1 MAGHNDQEMTM
12 SQRNAAAQP
21 PYCAVIFTS
30 TRTAADPEG
39 YEAMANRM
47 VELAQQQPGFLGIE
61 SVRGADGVGIT
72 VSYWDNEDNIRRWHE
87 HAEHLQAQA
96 LGRSRWYAKFQLRV
110 CRVERA
116 YEFPSI
122 HQPAAQARDC

>member
-1 MAGHNDQEMTM
+1 MCKRSADP
-12 SQRNAAAQP
+12 RP
-21 PYCAVIFTS
+21 PYLAVIFTS

-39 YEAMANRM
+39 YEAMATRM
-47 VELAQQQPGFLGIE
+47 VELAQHQPGFLGIE
-61 SVRGADGVGIT
+61 SARSADGVGIT
-72 VSYWDNEDNIRRWHE
+72 VSYWDSEDSIRRWHE

-116 YEFPSI
+116 YGFASSN
-122 HQPAAQARDC
+122 QPEAQARAVS